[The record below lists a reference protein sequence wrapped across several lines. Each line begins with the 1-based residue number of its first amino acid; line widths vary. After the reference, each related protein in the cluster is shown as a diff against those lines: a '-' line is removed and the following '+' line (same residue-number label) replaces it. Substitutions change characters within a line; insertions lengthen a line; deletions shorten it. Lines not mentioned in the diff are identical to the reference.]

1 MILAKNILVAT
12 IVNTCTKLLI
22 GGKKTHSNKNM
33 GKMFFFFF
41 SMGKDCNFNSWE
53 NKDMFGNCF
62 FLLFFIFK
70 NNFLFLELKNL
81 FGNSK

>member
-33 GKMFFFFF
+33 GKMLFFF
-41 SMGKDCNFNSWE
+41 SMESKIVIFIHGKIRIYLVTVFPSY
-53 NKDMFGNCF
+53 
-62 FLLFFIFK
+62 
-70 NNFLFLELKNL
+70 FLF
-81 FGNSK
+81 SKRIFYFWN

>member
-33 GKMFFFFF
+33 GNFFFFF

-53 NKDMFGNCF
+53 NKDMFVNCF
-62 FLLFFIFK
+62 SLLFSIFK

>member
-41 SMGKDCNFNSWE
+41 QWGKIVIFIHGKIMICLVTVFS
-53 NKDMFGNCF
+53 FY
-62 FLLFFIFK
+62 FIF
-70 NNFLFLELKNL
+70 
-81 FGNSK
+81 SKTIFYFWN